1 MSERASKSEQERERS
16 SERARD
22 ATIHYCCSRAIERA
36 RKRAREMK
44 ERDERGREKGREG
57 GSASVHSLCIYMRKE
72 NTHAHTAGQIDIFF
86 QHACKSQIGNLASS
100 AKTLLRDETTK
111 VWLYVC
117 DEEGSGPYRAFKTEA
132 GARKWAS
139 ANPDE
144 ACDGAL
150 LGKMY
155 GPEMS
160 DYSGPAPC
168 EVPGSPAK
176 VFVVVGGDRGCT
188 CSFVGAFD
196 NAKEAEEH
204 AKGCNDDDHGGLSYW
219 TDEVDLETDGPND
232 FYISPEDLPKLDFP
246 NLCKSAMVCKEWNA
260 AVKGALVL
268 LDTLCFSF
276 ELAK

>member
-1 MSERASKSEQERERS
+1 MSVTRKGVVLIEPSRLRLAPGSGRAPIRTRLVMGRS
-16 SERARD
+16 LAKCILDQLLVRCRA
-22 ATIHYCCSRAIERA
+22 
-36 RKRAREMK
+36 
-44 ERDERGREKGREG
+44 
-57 GSASVHSLCIYMRKE
+57 
-72 NTHAHTAGQIDIFF
+72 
-86 QHACKSQIGNLASS
+86 ASS
-100 AKTLLRDETTK
+100 
-111 VWLYVC
+111 
-117 DEEGSGPYRAFKTEA
+117 
-132 GARKWAS
+132 
-139 ANPDE
+139 
-144 ACDGAL
+144 
-150 LGKMY
+150 
-155 GPEMS
+155 
-160 DYSGPAPC
+160 
-168 EVPGSPAK
+168 
-176 VFVVVGGDRGCT
+176 